1 MVTKDIWI
9 FRDRYNR
16 DATVFYRSQVCIL
29 VKNVLSEGMGS
40 RIPIKIAGK
49 SKVTK

>member
-1 MVTKDIWI
+1 MD
-9 FRDRYNR
+9 FRDRYDH
-16 DATVFYRSQVCIL
+16 DATVFLQEPSMHISE
-29 VKNVLSEGMGS
+29 NILSEGMGS